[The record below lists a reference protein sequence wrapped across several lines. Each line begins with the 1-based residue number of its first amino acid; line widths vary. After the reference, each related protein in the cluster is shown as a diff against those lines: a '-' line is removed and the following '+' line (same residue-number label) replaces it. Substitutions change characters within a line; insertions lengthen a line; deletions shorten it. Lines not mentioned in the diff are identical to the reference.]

1 LFSTSDTAIGLK
13 CANYPDQQILLIQ
26 NMFVYFSNSSQYIL
40 HVFFSPYNV
49 PFCVLSISLVLANSL
64 ISPKRIFFSLQY
76 HLLAISLHGSFYMGY
91 PSLHCQ
97 HVSKRH
103 SVTCANLLS
112 NTAQALTSFVEALQ
126 DASNVTDPLPFLEE
140 ALDLFQKCLEHQ
152 ELQHQEFEEQSAA
165 AAAMGAQEA
174 DTDDGGVSLT
184 TGSTMDFDSENG
196 MYSPPM
202 FECSA
207 SLFNLKTIFVEHKS
221 WNMQIP
227 FF

>member
-1 LFSTSDTAIGLK
+1 
-13 CANYPDQQILLIQ
+13 
-26 NMFVYFSNSSQYIL
+26 
-40 HVFFSPYNV
+40 
-49 PFCVLSISLVLANSL
+49 
-64 ISPKRIFFSLQY
+64 
-76 HLLAISLHGSFYMGY
+76 MGY
-91 PSLHCQ
+91 SSLHCQ

-103 SVTCANLLS
+103 SLTCANLLS

-184 TGSTMDFDSENG
+184 TGYT
-196 MYSPPM
+196 PPM

-207 SLFNLKTIFVEHKS
+207 SLFNLETIIVEHKS